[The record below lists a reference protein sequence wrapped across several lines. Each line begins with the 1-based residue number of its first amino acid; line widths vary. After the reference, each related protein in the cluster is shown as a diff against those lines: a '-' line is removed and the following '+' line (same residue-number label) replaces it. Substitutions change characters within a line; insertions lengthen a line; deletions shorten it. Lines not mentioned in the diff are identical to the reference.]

1 MNSNI
6 NIFYTTCS
14 NIAESRK
21 LANHLLSYNKVVCVN
36 IIKNVESLYKDN
48 GEIKKSRELILI
60 VKAMLNKN
68 QIENLIKS
76 IHPYET
82 PFIIKFETK
91 KVNDEYLKWAKI
103 NL

>member
-6 NIFYTTCS
+6 NIFYTTCNS
-14 NIAESRK
+14 IIESRK
-21 LANHLLSYNKVVCVN
+21 LANHLLSYNKVLCVN
-36 IIKNVESLYKDN
+36 IIKNVESFYKDN
-48 GEIKKSRELILI
+48 GEIKKSGESILI

-68 QIENLIKS
+68 KIENLIKK
-76 IHPYET
+76 IHPYEI

-91 KVNDEYLKWAKI
+91 KVNVEYLKWAKK